1 MKKDHV
7 WKIFDWSLAIVVGGL
22 WTMMSFELIREI
34 GNEFLRY
41 GAWYVEY
48 SIILMFHFVPG
59 LISLYLLWKY
69 HRETEK
75 KVSRLRWCEGLLTFQ
90 GYCMYGHLFRKFL
103 FLGLWTNRQADPM
116 PLFIFLLIVVIL
128 LVGIARIKNVLAK
141 EIKKQKELKEGKG
154 E

>member
-1 MKKDHV
+1 MKKDYV
-7 WKIFDWSLAIVVGGL
+7 WKIFDWSSLAVIGGFWIL
-22 WTMMSFELIREI
+22 ITFDLIREI
-34 GNEFLRY
+34 SEYLQNGE
-41 GAWYVEY
+41 WYVEY
-48 SIILMFHFVPG
+48 SIILMFYFVPG
-59 LISLYLLWKY
+59 LISLYLFWKY
-69 HRETEK
+69 HREPKK

-141 EIKKQKELKEGKG
+141 EIKKQKELKEG
-154 E
+154 

>member
-1 MKKDHV
+1 M

-75 KVSRLRWCEGLLTFQ
+75 KVSRLRWSEGLLTFQ
-90 GYCMYGHLFRKFL
+90 GYCMYGHLLRKVHFL
-103 FLGLWTNRQADPM
+103 EIWANRQVDPM
-116 PLFIFLLIVVIL
+116 PLFGFLLTIVIL
-128 LVGIARIKNVLAK
+128 LVGIARIKNVLTK
-141 EIKKQKELKEGKG
+141 EIKKQKELKEG
-154 E
+154 